1 MPFDPAPVRTVE
13 ALRAVIGHPE
23 GLAVAKAIHR
33 LDRHCRRFIELSP
46 FLCLGSADGAG
57 KADVSPRGDRPGF
70 VRVLD
75 DRTLLIPERPGNA
88 RIDTLSNIL
97 ENPNVALIFLIPGFE
112 DTLRVN
118 GTAEVTVDKDLLAPS
133 TVDGRAPKAGI
144 LVTVDEAFLHCA
156 KAFRRAK
163 LWSAEAQVDRKEM
176 PSLARIIMEQVAE
189 VRQEQG
195 PGEAEVA
202 AADRGLEEDYRT
214 ELY

>member
-1 MPFDPAPVRTVE
+1 MAFDPTPVRSDE

-33 LDRHCRRFIELSP
+33 LDKHCRRFIELSP

-57 KADVSPRGDRPGF
+57 RADISPRGDRPGF

-88 RIDTLSNIL
+88 RIDSLTNIL
-97 ENPNVALIFLIPGFE
+97 ENPNVALIFIIPGFE

-118 GTAEVTVDKDLLAPS
+118 GTAEVTVNKDLLAPS
-133 TVDGRAPKAGI
+133 AVDGRAPKAGI
-144 LVTVDEAFLHCA
+144 IVTVEEAFLHCA
-156 KAFRRAK
+156 KAFRRSR
-163 LWSAEAQVDRKEM
+163 LWSAEPQVDRKEM
-176 PSLARIIMEQVAE
+176 PSLARIIMEQVSE
-189 VRQEQG
+189 VRRERG
-195 PGEAEVA
+195 PDEDEVA
-202 AADRGLEEDYRT
+202 AADRSLEEDYRT